1 MQCLINAKVSAAL
14 LPLLQWP
21 IILVWIFW
29 KKATVLSFNHVNHDI
44 VEADNVVNNGR
55 KLLNRMNFTQQ
66 YWITEKLERVFPVFN
81 ISTNSLF
88 FYQPN
93 RLLQFTN
100 TEQFVFSIPSKF
112 LNVCDFGKKMYTSWP
127 ITAQLFFQEDLWL
140 AERCTYLCSNRTHA
154 WVNKSCVTA
163 LFEVAYST

>member
-1 MQCLINAKVSAAL
+1 MRKVFSVFYIQKQKFIVKGYLLKCMCLINAKVSAAL

-81 ISTNSLF
+81 ISTNS
-88 FYQPN
+88 
-93 RLLQFTN
+93 
-100 TEQFVFSIPSKF
+100 
-112 LNVCDFGKKMYTSWP
+112 
-127 ITAQLFFQEDLWL
+127 
-140 AERCTYLCSNRTHA
+140 
-154 WVNKSCVTA
+154 
-163 LFEVAYST
+163 

>member
-1 MQCLINAKVSAAL
+1 MFRQYHEESFFCFLYSKAKVHSERLPIEMQCLINAKVSAAL

-81 ISTNSLF
+81 ISTNSQF
-88 FYQPN
+88 FNQPN

-100 TEQFVFSIPSKF
+100 TEQFAFSIPVK
-112 LNVCDFGKKMYTSWP
+112 VPDHVR
-127 ITAQLFFQEDLWL
+127 FQIHIVE
-140 AERCTYLCSNRTHA
+140 SM
-154 WVNKSCVTA
+154 
-163 LFEVAYST
+163 